1 MNEIDKTL
9 YGLKIGQIGIVYDI
23 KCDGKAKR
31 RLQDIGFTKGAKVFC
46 AFKSPFGEPTAYR
59 VKDTTIA
66 LRDEQSKNII
76 IECKGED
83 ILWD

>member
-1 MNEIDKTL
+1 MNLKTL
-9 YGLKIGQIGIVYDI
+9 YELKIGECGIVNNINADEKI
-23 KCDGKAKR
+23 KR
-31 RLQDIGFTKGAKVFC
+31 RLQDIGFIKGAEVLC

-59 VKDTTIA
+59 IKGTTIA

-76 IECKGED
+76 IQYKKED

>member
-1 MNEIDKTL
+1 MNLKTL
-9 YGLKIGQIGIVYDI
+9 YELKIGQCGIVNNVNADEKI
-23 KCDGKAKR
+23 KR
-31 RLQDIGFTKGAKVFC
+31 RLQDIGFIKGAEVLC

-59 VKDTTIA
+59 IKGTTIA

-76 IECKGED
+76 IQYKKED